1 MSEND
6 LSFLLL
12 MQQQQQ
18 QQHAMEQD
26 QNSKQNLYMSSDLD
40 NDMAPDDFILVEVV
54 GQRSRRYRWPIS
66 LLNRNHSLARASRQ
80 MTWPYSFVR
89 VSNLPCWN
97 RSLLN
102 RRSAK
107 RSIS

>member
-18 QQHAMEQD
+18 QQQHAMEQD
-26 QNSKQNLYMSSDLD
+26 QNSKHNLYTSSDLD

-54 GQRSRRYRWPIS
+54 RKRLRRQGRLS
-66 LLNRNHSLARASRQ
+66 L
-80 MTWPYSFVR
+80 F
-89 VSNLPCWN
+89 
-97 RSLLN
+97 
-102 RRSAK
+102 
-107 RSIS
+107 

>member
-54 GQRSRRYRWPIS
+54 GQRSRRHRWPI
-66 LLNRNHSLARASRQ
+66 L
-80 MTWPYSFVR
+80 F
-89 VSNLPCWN
+89 
-97 RSLLN
+97 
-102 RRSAK
+102 
-107 RSIS
+107 